1 MPTET
6 RLRDLPFFVRRAIVP
21 AALLMLM
28 TGTLAL
34 CAPAQVKA
42 QTNAPVQSQTITLRT
57 LAQIQQWQ
65 DEMNL
70 RDRIETLQGKNR
82 QRAWGTVAAG
92 RETNAGGPSAYP
104 GQALSPV
111 KTALIATASET
122 GAPVAE
128 GGAGTSEAVRKAKAR
143 RRPALK
149 LLSVYGPAN
158 RLSAEVQDSSG
169 NVQALEEQDTVGR
182 WIVGNIRHEGVLL
195 HRDRVFQHA
204 ARTHSRTDAQSEGK
218 RQDAD
223 IFIAVGESMDDGGP
237 R

>member
-6 RLRDLPFFVRRAIVP
+6 NSHHVKIFMRRAVLP
-21 AALLMLM
+21 AVLLML
-28 TGTLAL
+28 TAGTLAL
-34 CAPAQVKA
+34 CTPAQVKA
-42 QTNAPVQSQTITLRT
+42 QTHTQSQTITLRT

-82 QRAWGTVAAG
+82 QRAWGTVATARDAATGSALASTGRAG
-92 RETNAGGPSAYP
+92 AT
-104 GQALSPV
+104 V
-111 KTALIATASET
+111 KTVLNANAMEA

-128 GGAGTSEAVRKAKAR
+128 GGAGTSDAVKKAKVR

-158 RLSAEVQDSSG
+158 RLSAEMQDSSG
-169 NVQALEEQDTVGR
+169 NVQAIEEQDTVGR
-182 WIVGNIRHEGVLL
+182 WIVSNIRHEGVLL
-195 HRDRVFQHA
+195 HRDRVLQNTTNHDA
-204 ARTHSRTDAQSEGK
+204 KTDTKPESK
-218 RQDAD
+218 RHDAG
-223 IFIAVGESMDDGGP
+223 IFIAVGESMDDGGQ